1 MNTMRPFALLFAALA
16 CACAQQPA
24 QHATPAA
31 TVVKAASAPFDYAA
45 YVRGPVNSFWFTS
58 LYSWDSIDTTHLVVW
73 ANPIEAYLLTL
84 SMPCTALP
92 YTGVMRLTSHGGAVT
107 TSIDSVL
114 AGGDQCPIFRIE
126 RLDTRAIRAA
136 RKAQKTASGD

>member
-1 MNTMRPFALLFAALA
+1 MNVTRPLALLFAASV
-16 CACAQQPA
+16 CACAQQPT
-24 QHATPAA
+24 QPVPAA
-31 TVVKAASAPFDYAA
+31 DAKAASSAPFDYSKYAD
-45 YVRGPVNSFWFTS
+45 GTVNSFWFTS

-73 ANPIEAYLLTL
+73 ANPIQAYLITL

-107 TSIDSVL
+107 TSVDSVI

-126 RLDTRAIRAA
+126 KLDTRAIHEAH
-136 RKAQKTASGD
+136 KAVKSTPPG

>member
-1 MNTMRPFALLFAALA
+1 MNTMRPLALLVAACM
-16 CACAQQPA
+16 CACAQQPTQPA
-24 QHATPAA
+24 PHAAAA
-31 TVVKAASAPFDYAA
+31 TRSASAPFDYAA

-58 LYSWDSIDTTHLVVW
+58 LYSWESIDTTHLVVW

-114 AGGDQCPIFRIE
+114 AGGDSCPIFRIE
-126 RLDTRAIRAA
+126 RLDTRAIREA
-136 RKAQKTASGD
+136 RKARKTASGG